1 MEQPT
6 KELLEQA
13 KTLYNKFKEDIKGL
27 KSEDEIYWKIRHISA
42 YEMVDTF
49 DDEYVAVNIATDN
62 NKKNTLQGIRV
73 YINVETLQ
81 LSRYIDLYLCDDEY
95 PFEDVDVE
103 KYIMRC
109 KMAKRNQLAVI
120 HILKKEYNISEDE
133 YRKMLEDRHDVESS
147 AFLSEE
153 QAEDFIHYIKYT
165 YSADYKLGFDKGIE
179 VVMPEFSYSTEIY
192 KRIVQMAYN
201 RPTTSF
207 EDKMFEIMTFE
218 QRKNLLSELKKEIK
232 I

>member
-1 MEQPT
+1 M
-6 KELLEQA
+6 
-13 KTLYNKFKEDIKGL
+13 
-27 KSEDEIYWKIRHISA
+27 
-42 YEMVDTF
+42 
-49 DDEYVAVNIATDN
+49 AT
-62 NKKNTLQGIRV
+62 R
-73 YINVETLQ
+73 
-81 LSRYIDLYLCDDEY
+81 
-95 PFEDVDVE
+95 P
-103 KYIMRC
+103 
-109 KMAKRNQLAVI
+109 QLAVI

-133 YRKMLEDRHDVESS
+133 YRKMLEDRHDVDSS

-165 YSADYKLGFDKGIE
+165 YSTDYKLGFDKGIE

>member
-1 MEQPT
+1 
-6 KELLEQA
+6 
-13 KTLYNKFKEDIKGL
+13 
-27 KSEDEIYWKIRHISA
+27 
-42 YEMVDTF
+42 
-49 DDEYVAVNIATDN
+49 
-62 NKKNTLQGIRV
+62 
-73 YINVETLQ
+73 
-81 LSRYIDLYLCDDEY
+81 
-95 PFEDVDVE
+95 
-103 KYIMRC
+103 
-109 KMAKRNQLAVI
+109 
-120 HILKKEYNISEDE
+120 
-133 YRKMLEDRHDVESS
+133 MLEDRHDVESS

-165 YSADYKLGFDKGIE
+165 YNADYKLGFDKGIE